1 MHSTTADMI
10 SISAASSLQGQG
22 SGGPVAL
29 ADRLPLHVL
38 KRRLAHRRHTL
49 AMQVANYALG
59 ATVLLIYVHAG
70 TIPTLLPTA
79 FLLCGTTLIGIF
91 ALLSETHVN
100 DRFDDHYLT
109 VFQVG
114 GHVAIQLG
122 FLLAAPQ
129 IGYAF
134 LNVLFLVFGV
144 AALQMTSRQAA
155 VAWTLTTVGVAPM
168 LVLPDTPDG
177 EAVRTLDRLR
187 AIIADLDW
195 SAFSPG
201 MQVTI
206 SAGVATLNPDET
218 PDTFLARADRA
229 LYAAKAQGRNRIA
242 SA

>member
-1 MHSTTADMI
+1 
-10 SISAASSLQGQG
+10 
-22 SGGPVAL
+22 
-29 ADRLPLHVL
+29 
-38 KRRLAHRRHTL
+38 
-49 AMQVANYALG
+49 MQVASYALG

-79 FLLCGTTLIGIF
+79 FLLCGITLIGIF

-100 DRFDDHYLT
+100 DRFEDHYLT

-195 SAFSPG
+195 SAFSP
-201 MQVTI
+201 
-206 SAGVATLNPDET
+206 ALKPDET

-229 LYAAKAQGRNRIA
+229 LYAAKAQERNRIA

>member
-1 MHSTTADMI
+1 MHSTTADM
-10 SISAASSLQGQG
+10 ISAASSLQGQG

-49 AMQVANYALG
+49 AMQVASYALG

-70 TIPTLLPTA
+70 TIPTHFPTA
-79 FLLCGTTLIGIF
+79 FLLCGITLIGIF

-100 DRFDDHYLT
+100 DRFEDHYLT

-134 LNVLFLVFGV
+134 LNVLFLIFSVG
-144 AALQMTSRQAA
+144 ALRMTPRQAA
-155 VAWTLTTVGVAPM
+155 IAWTFTAAA
-168 LVLPDTPDG
+168 VLQIFLFTNVP
-177 EAVRTLDRLR
+177 
-187 AIIADLDW
+187 I
-195 SAFSPG
+195 G
-201 MQVTI
+201 MP
-206 SAGVATLNPDET
+206 VATAPER
-218 PDTFLARADRA
+218 LAA
-229 LYAAKAQGRNRIA
+229 G
-242 SA
+242 

>member
-49 AMQVANYALG
+49 AMQVASYALG

-79 FLLCGTTLIGIF
+79 FLLCGITLIGIF

-100 DRFDDHYLT
+100 DRFEDHYLT

-134 LNVLFLVFGV
+134 LNVPDDVTSGRGRMDFDDSRRGPDAGASRYSRWRSGANSGP
-144 AALQMTSRQAA
+144 AAGDHRR
-155 VAWTLTTVGVAPM
+155 P
-168 LVLPDTPDG
+168 
-177 EAVRTLDRLR
+177 RLER
-187 AIIADLDW
+187 
-195 SAFSPG
+195 
-201 MQVTI
+201 V
-206 SAGVATLNPDET
+206 
-218 PDTFLARADRA
+218 LARHAGNDFRRRRDA
-229 LYAAKAQGRNRIA
+229 EPG
-242 SA
+242 